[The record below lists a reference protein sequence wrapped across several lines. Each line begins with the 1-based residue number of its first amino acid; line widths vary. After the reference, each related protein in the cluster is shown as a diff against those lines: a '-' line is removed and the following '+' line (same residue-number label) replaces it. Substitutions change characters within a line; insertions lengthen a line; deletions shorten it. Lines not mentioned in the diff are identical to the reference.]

1 MNKLINSSNN
11 KLLSILESFSKVE
24 LNRLKKFVESPY
36 FNVNQ
41 EIITLNQYIYSHF
54 DKEFNFTKEE
64 LWIELN
70 KKESFNSL
78 KVRKLFSDLLKLV
91 EQFLAQEVY
100 ENNKLLKANYLL
112 KSVSNKNLK
121 KLISTSLSNAY
132 RTSEKS
138 PLRESEFFLYQYQRE
153 KNIYELKNSDL
164 DRNSESNLNQI
175 VNYLDYFYLAEKMR
189 YLCEI
194 IVRENIISMDYQILF
209 RDEIVAHL
217 KKYKYDD
224 VPLVSVY
231 YHMFLT
237 LTEDKDENYFKLK
250 ELLEKHIDIF
260 PNYEAKEIYTSAI
273 NYCSRKINSGNNKF
287 LSEFL
292 QLNESL
298 IEKNIIE
305 NELGPWKFKNIISVA
320 LKLGKF
326 EWAENFI
333 ENYKNKLPE
342 RYKENAIT
350 FNTAQLYFYQKRY
363 EELLPIL
370 LQVEYED
377 FTYRLNTKL
386 FTVITY
392 FELGEDEAILSFI
405 DSFKTYLRRQKTISN
420 KRQQN
425 YINFLKHTKKLVKN
439 KFEKNQVVLLKM
451 QREIQ
456 DNGKT
461 VSKEW
466 LLEKID
472 QLLYPNGTQRD
483 PKTEY
488 SNRQFNQSQS

>member
-217 KKYKYDD
+217 KK
-224 VPLVSVY
+224 
-231 YHMFLT
+231 
-237 LTEDKDENYFKLK
+237 
-250 ELLEKHIDIF
+250 
-260 PNYEAKEIYTSAI
+260 
-273 NYCSRKINSGNNKF
+273 
-287 LSEFL
+287 
-292 QLNESL
+292 
-298 IEKNIIE
+298 
-305 NELGPWKFKNIISVA
+305 
-320 LKLGKF
+320 
-326 EWAENFI
+326 
-333 ENYKNKLPE
+333 
-342 RYKENAIT
+342 
-350 FNTAQLYFYQKRY
+350 
-363 EELLPIL
+363 
-370 LQVEYED
+370 
-377 FTYRLNTKL
+377 
-386 FTVITY
+386 
-392 FELGEDEAILSFI
+392 
-405 DSFKTYLRRQKTISN
+405 
-420 KRQQN
+420 
-425 YINFLKHTKKLVKN
+425 
-439 KFEKNQVVLLKM
+439 
-451 QREIQ
+451 
-456 DNGKT
+456 
-461 VSKEW
+461 
-466 LLEKID
+466 
-472 QLLYPNGTQRD
+472 
-483 PKTEY
+483 
-488 SNRQFNQSQS
+488 